1 MKPGIV
7 EVMESMRGRELTDAE
22 ANRLLHMQRL
32 LGIDNNDA
40 LWVVMLALEHY
51 QQLYEAMPPRIE
63 AAGEV
68 AVKRVKETADAVAA
82 AAAATAQSEL
92 SGELARSVREV
103 ASQTARKQQWQWVAI
118 GLVVAAV
125 STICAGWVGF
135 DKGKTAGVA
144 IGYAEA
150 RSEAAAASWAA
161 TPDGRM
167 AYRMAEVGSLQQ
179 VARCTQPGW
188 QASNGACYPKAAADG
203 NLYGWKLPSQ

>member
-22 ANRLLHMQRL
+22 ANRLLHMQGL
-32 LGIDNNDA
+32 LGIENNDA
-40 LWVVMLALEHY
+40 IWVMMLAMEHY

-103 ASQTARKQQWQWVAI
+103 ANQTARKQQWQWITV
-118 GLVVAAV
+118 GLIVAAV
-125 STICAGWVGF
+125 STVCAGWMGF
-135 DKGKTAGVA
+135 DKGKTTGVA
-144 IGYAEA
+144 LGYQEA
-150 RSEAAAASWAA
+150 RSEVNSFASVGFSSRRS
-161 TPDGRM
+161 TIMSM
-167 AYRMAEVGSLQQ
+167 APLSSRNS
-179 VARCTQPGW
+179 AR
-188 QASNGACYPKAAADG
+188 
-203 NLYGWKLPSQ
+203 